1 MVSENAEKRLKGNK
15 TMRKRYEKYMIFV
28 TDGKVTW
35 LVTMLRRMARTRP
48 ARMVKAVKVI
58 CPPPWAFC
66 GNSPEFHLGFY
77 WLTWSPFADNAVVPH
92 DLT

>member
-1 MVSENAEKRLKGNK
+1 
-15 TMRKRYEKYMIFV
+15 MRKRYEKYMIFV

-48 ARMVKAVKVI
+48 ARMVKAVKVANEPLRALCDDFLEVPI
-58 CPPPWAFC
+58 DQ
-66 GNSPEFHLGFY
+66 Y
-77 WLTWSPFADNAVVPH
+77 WLSWSPFAPNADMAH